1 MFWAGWGYPESG
13 FRWRFLSKFMLSLL
27 RMTGLK
33 GLLTGGFRCPR
44 RGGGELTHFDIDPR
58 VRGGFGVRVAVVTG
72 LGESV
77 WGIDLTGDRPQNPT
91 SG

>member
-44 RGGGELTHFDIDPR
+44 RGGGELTHFDFDPR
-58 VRGGFGVRVAVVTG
+58 VRGELGVR
-72 LGESV
+72 E
-77 WGIDLTGDRPQNPT
+77 TGDRRHVGRGGEN
-91 SG
+91 GEGKAGG